1 MQDGVTKAWPEGLI
15 EQLRSSQK
23 TQRKQRMIS
32 LQLNLIIV
40 FWVVS
45 KSPQG
50 FSVNPLPHSRSSC
63 FICGSKYSPA
73 WLCSCEARAPA
84 DWGVGIRS
92 WSSSVFCSLGDE
104 SCWFS
109 EKRGPLRP
117 VSPDRPQRRP
127 CRWKPSQDSSPKFLL
142 NFCPFYFFQP
152 RVCFAV

>member
-73 WLCSCEARAPA
+73 WLCSSEARAPA
-84 DWGVGIRS
+84 DWGVGVRS

-142 NFCPFYFFQP
+142 NFFLF
-152 RVCFAV
+152 